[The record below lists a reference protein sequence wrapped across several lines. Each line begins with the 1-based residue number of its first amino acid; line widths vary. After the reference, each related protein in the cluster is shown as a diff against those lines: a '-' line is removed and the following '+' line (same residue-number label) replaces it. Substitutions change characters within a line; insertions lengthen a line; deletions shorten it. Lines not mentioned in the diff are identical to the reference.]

1 MKIYFKSR
9 IIIPL
14 QTKGFW
20 LTACLT
26 LFLIQSALV
35 ACAISS
41 NQDNGLLPAI
51 PPENQAVILATTT
64 STYDSGLLDELVPIF
79 EEETGYF
86 VKVIAVGT
94 GQALKLGERGDA
106 DVLLVHAPEAELV
119 LVENGSAIDRRLIMH
134 NDFVLVGPLTN
145 PAGIREFDSP
155 VDALQRISESESLFI
170 SRGDDSGTHKKE
182 IAIWQ
187 SGDMTP
193 QGDWYLEAGQGM
205 GATLRIASE
214 KKGYT
219 LTDRATYLALKDTLD
234 LEILLDGDASLLNL
248 YHVMSVNPRNW
259 PNVNAH
265 GARAWSDFLMSKE
278 GQELIGEFGIDR
290 YGQPLFFPD
299 ANVEEAELLNPS

>member
-1 MKIYFKSR
+1 MKFESR
-9 IIIPL
+9 IEKPL
-14 QTKGFW
+14 QVKVFRF
-20 LTACLT
+20 TACLT
-26 LFLIQSALV
+26 LILLHSVFAGCTIL
-35 ACAISS
+35 S
-41 NQDNGLLPAI
+41 NSESGSLPAI
-51 PPENQAVILATTT
+51 APEENTIILATTT

-106 DVLLVHAPEAELV
+106 DVLLVHAPKAEMV
-119 LVENGSAIDRRLIMH
+119 LVENGSAIDRRSIMH
-134 NDFVLVGPLTN
+134 NDFVLVGPPSN
-145 PAGIREFDSP
+145 PAGISEFDSP
-155 VDALQRISESESLFI
+155 VDALQRISENESLFV

-182 IAIWQ
+182 LAIWQ
-187 SGDMTP
+187 SGNMTP

-214 KKGYT
+214 KEGYT
-219 LTDRATYLALKDTLD
+219 LTDRATYLALHDTLD

-248 YHVMSVNPRNW
+248 YHVMSVNPRKW

-265 GARAWSDFLMSKE
+265 GARAWSDFLMSTE
-278 GQELIGEFGIDR
+278 GQELIGKFGIDR

-299 ANVEEAELLNPS
+299 ANVEEAELLTP